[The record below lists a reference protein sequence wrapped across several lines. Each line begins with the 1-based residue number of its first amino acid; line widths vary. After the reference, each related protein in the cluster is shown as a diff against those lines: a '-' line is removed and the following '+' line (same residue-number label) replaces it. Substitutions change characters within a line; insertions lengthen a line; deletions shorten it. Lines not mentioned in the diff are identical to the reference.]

1 MNFKHGRLACSLLL
15 AGFLSA
21 CGGGNGEESTAVQST
36 YSGTV
41 RDSKGAPIAGLS
53 VALENRI
60 TDEKFTTATDE
71 NGSFSILVNQGTY
84 DILFDDEKSTK
95 YTTLQKTAINLKTD
109 QDDSIQLHSAG
120 NHSNTLF
127 TGTVT
132 DTSNQILAGRKL
144 LILPSIARSTAAV
157 GIAQVPEPIMVTTDE
172 NGSFETYLG
181 KDGMDFDFDVL
192 LISTNA
198 PDIDVEKMSANF
210 PFLQLIKENFEESL
224 DIEKPNGAMHAN
236 IVIGSENRNL
246 RGATGAPSVVLVDA
260 QNLKVYEDNAP
271 PTTMTTVWARM
282 KTNAANALLSVIPS
296 AYAGEMFTKFLWVP
310 AQADANGKIN
320 GGMLVDGIIRPIYG
334 SCKYISLA
342 EMNNGVQAFD
352 SDNSISALDTKFCIT
367 SDNVDLVS
375 RTNRILYDLN
385 YRKSPTKYNNRWLP
399 TFTIELRTP
408 WRGQYNFSDER
419 GTTALRTIDTIS
431 TNYLRYAND
440 ARTIVKVEFCLAEKE
455 TLQRELYKNFP
466 RTWLEALGC
475 HGMLLNHEAN

>member
-95 YTTLQKTAINLKTD
+95 YTTLQKTAINLRTD

-172 NGSFETYLG
+172 NGNFETQLG

-192 LISTNA
+192 LIPTNT
-198 PDIDVEKMSANF
+198 PGIDVEKMSSKPALLDSFNE
-210 PFLQLIKENFEESL
+210 KYEESL
-224 DIEKPNGAMHAN
+224 DIEKPNGAMHLN
-236 IVIGSENRNL
+236 MRIGAEDRNL
-246 RGATGAPSVVLVDA
+246 RNATGGPSPVAEDA
-260 QNLKVYEDNAP
+260 LQFYWIEKKPKYSPIMYE
-271 PTTMTTVWARM
+271 
-282 KTNAANALLSVIPS
+282 AAWSTIKNTIANTILSVIPS
-296 AYAGEMFTKFLWVP
+296 AYAGNMLRNFLWVP
-310 AQADANGKIN
+310 AQADANGKVN
-320 GGMLVDGIIRPIYG
+320 GGMLINGIIMSTSD
-334 SCKYISLA
+334 SCQYISLA
-342 EMNNGVQAFD
+342 EMNNGVQD
-352 SDNSISALDTKFCIT
+352 LDMHNLIFSGTTKFCLKYNSNRLIPVYPPINNQRLPSHIT
-367 SDNVDLVS
+367 DN
-375 RTNRILYDLN
+375 IP
-385 YRKSPTKYNNRWLP
+385 SPTYTITLSTQRRGHYRFTDMNRSTYALKAMDTKALHLLKYD
-399 TFTIELRTP
+399 
-408 WRGQYNFSDER
+408 SDSP
-419 GTTALRTIDTIS
+419 A
-431 TNYLRYAND
+431 
-440 ARTIVKVEFCLAEKE
+440 IVKVEFEYSMDE
-455 TLQRELYKNFP
+455 N
-466 RTWLEALGC
+466 
-475 HGMLLNHEAN
+475 

>member
-1 MNFKHGRLACSLLL
+1 MNFKHSRLACSLLL

-21 CGGGNGEESTAVQST
+21 CGGGNGEESTAVQNQQST

-41 RDSKGAPIAGLS
+41 RDSNGAPIAGLS

-60 TDEKFTTATDE
+60 TDEKFTTTTDG

-95 YTTLQKTAINLKTD
+95 YTTLQKTAINLRTD
-109 QDDSIQLHSAG
+109 QDESIQLHSAEK
-120 NHSNTLF
+120 HSNTLF

-157 GIAQVPEPIMVTTDE
+157 GIAQVPDPIMVTTDE

-181 KDGMDFDFDVL
+181 KDGMEFDFDVL
-192 LISTNA
+192 LIPANT
-198 PDIDVEKMSANF
+198 PGLDVEKMSSNF
-210 PFLQLIKENFEESL
+210 PFLELIKENFEESL

-271 PTTMTTVWARM
+271 PTTITTVWARM

-320 GGMLVDGIIRPIYG
+320 GGMLVDGVIRPAYVKYNKANISYEYDG
-334 SCKYISLA
+334 CKFISLA
-342 EMNNGVQAFD
+342 DMNNGVQAFVR
-352 SDNSISALDTKFCIT
+352 DNFISAYNTKFCIT
-367 SDNVDLVS
+367 
-375 RTNRILYDLN
+375 
-385 YRKSPTKYNNRWLP
+385 
-399 TFTIELRTP
+399 IE
-408 WRGQYNFSDER
+408 NFSGLPSYTINLHPSSQFGHYRFTDVN
-419 GTTALRTIDTIS
+419 GDTYALRVIDTRLLQ
-431 TNYLRYAND
+431 YLRYSSDRPA
-440 ARTIVKVEFCLAEKE
+440 IVKVEVEYSMDE
-455 TLQRELYKNFP
+455 N
-466 RTWLEALGC
+466 
-475 HGMLLNHEAN
+475 